1 MVNVHDTFLH
11 GPFLLVKT
19 EGSLS
24 KNLSLGCLAIEHFGN
39 LLKGA
44 TLCLREEEVD
54 GGNHCRESA
63 NVDEVEFP
71 GDGFEGDRVAELIED

>member
-44 TLCLREEEVD
+44 ALGLWEQEVD
-54 GGNHCRESA
+54 GRNHRCECA
-63 NVDEVEFP
+63 DVDEVELP